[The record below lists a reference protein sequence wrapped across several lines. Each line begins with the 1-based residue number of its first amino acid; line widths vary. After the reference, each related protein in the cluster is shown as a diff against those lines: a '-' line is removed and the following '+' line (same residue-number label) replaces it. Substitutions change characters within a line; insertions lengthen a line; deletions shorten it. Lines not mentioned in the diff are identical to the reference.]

1 MRILI
6 VGSGI
11 AGLFNAYELCQ
22 KGHNITIIEKHSN
35 LGGELQ
41 TMQYKFNGG
50 TYFFDVGPHLPSNS
64 PIWNN
69 LCEKIECENIQDTI
83 RSILQFEK
91 SELTYPF
98 QASTLNIWGML
109 SIGKFAPYYLFS
121 ALYKKNE
128 KNLEDC
134 LINAWGKGFY
144 KYVLKSYMGT
154 FLKSDPKN
162 ISNNYSTRFRP
173 PQLTKTLIG
182 FSKSIFKSKKS
193 TSFRNKLYPKYGC
206 ADLIHFIVD
215 EIEQNGVKI
224 KKSVTV
230 EKIIHQD
237 GSVKILNKNSLGKLE
252 EETFDK
258 VIWSAPISDLVKLLG
273 LVEYDK
279 FKYLNLLTINCAIN
293 KKYLLK
299 NNAHC
304 AYFMMPNAIFHRIYE
319 PKKLSRFMTPESQ
332 TSVCIEVT
340 LEDKTENFDPLIKKC
355 LKQFQEIYSLS
366 ESQINLLGY
375 EYFENVYPHLFID
388 NNYYFD
394 NIKKELHLRFQNIFL
409 IGRIGKYYPFG
420 VEDTLKSVI
429 KNEHLEK

>member
-22 KGHNITIIEKHSN
+22 KRHNITIVEKFSN

-41 TMQYKFNGG
+41 TVQYKFNEG
-50 TYFFDVGPHLPSNS
+50 TYFFDVGPHLPPDS

-69 LCEKIECENIQDTI
+69 LCEKIESEKIQGTI

-98 QASTLNIWGML
+98 QASTLNIGSML
-109 SIGKFAPYYLFS
+109 SIGKYAPYYLFS
-121 ALYKKNE
+121 ALYKKNG
-128 KNLEDC
+128 KNLEDS

-144 KYVLKSYMGT
+144 KQVLKSYMET

-162 ISNNYSTRFRP
+162 ISNNYSPRFRP
-173 PQLTKTLIG
+173 PQLKKTLIS
-182 FSKSIFKSKKS
+182 FSKSFFKSKKS
-193 TSFRNKLYPKYGC
+193 PSFRDKLYPKYGC
-206 ADLIHFIVD
+206 ADLIHVIVD
-215 EIEQNGVKI
+215 EIEQNGVQI
-224 KKSVTV
+224 KKNMTI
-230 EKIIHQD
+230 EKLIHQD
-237 GSVKILNKNSLGKLE
+237 RSVKIVSKNSWGELE
-252 EETFDK
+252 AETFDK

-279 FKYLNLLTINCAIN
+279 FKYLNLLTINCAIT
-293 KKYLLK
+293 KKYLLEH
-299 NNAHC
+299 NAHC
-304 AYFMMPNAIFHRIYE
+304 AYIMMPNIFFHRIYE
-319 PKKLSRFMTPESQ
+319 PKKLSRFMAPESQ

-340 LEDKTENFDPLIKKC
+340 LEDKPENFDPLIKKC
-355 LKQFQEIYSLS
+355 LKQFRDIYSLS
-366 ESQINLLGY
+366 ESQIKLLGY

-388 NNYYFD
+388 NKYYFD
-394 NIKKELHLRFQNIFL
+394 NLENELHRRFKNIFL

-420 VEDTLKSVI
+420 IRETLESVI
-429 KNEHLEK
+429 KNEHLEI